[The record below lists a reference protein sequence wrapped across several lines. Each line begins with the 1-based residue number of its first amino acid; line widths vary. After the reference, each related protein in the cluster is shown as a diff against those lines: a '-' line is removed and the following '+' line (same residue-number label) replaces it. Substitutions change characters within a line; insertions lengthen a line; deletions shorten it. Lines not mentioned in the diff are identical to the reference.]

1 MVAHLQSE
9 NAELKANGG
18 KLSSETG
25 TGGASGSL
33 GGLEMDGKKVS
44 AGTVE
49 KLLGHMFSKTVESAY
64 LQEVILT
71 YQYFCK
77 GSQLLDAMEAAFTS
91 AGEDKTRQTKVFSA
105 LKLWIDKN
113 PSEIKTDQTVQ
124 TRVNEL
130 ISVMGASSLG
140 KAVSKTL
147 GTALTNMHKVHTEIK
162 TGQAK
167 GEDVSFKD
175 EKADIIAKQLTLI
188 HYALFKMITP
198 GMLAKFKTEVLLL
211 KKTALVNVWIKNE
224 LGKSKSK
231 KWQPVA
237 KKFVEIAEWCRQ
249 LHNFNATFA
258 IVEGLA
264 AANEDIA
271 KKLPSMLKKFPDLQS
286 LVDETANYKNYQE
299 VIKKQ
304 PRPCVPYFKF
314 YGNKL
319 NAILKQS
326 NDVDGPDGNKLI
338 NFDKF
343 RAISEIAAQILFF
356 QDKDYKGLDRDDE
369 ILAYLSV
376 FGAKAKLN

>member
-1 MVAHLQSE
+1 MVAQLQQE

-18 KLSSETG
+18 KLNTETG
-25 TGGASGSL
+25 AGTSGADS

-44 AGTVE
+44 AGTAQ
-49 KLLGHMFSKTVESAY
+49 KLLEHMFSKSSEMSYV
-64 LQEVILT
+64 QEIILT
-71 YQYFCK
+71 YQFFCK
-77 GSQLLDAMEAAFTS
+77 GSQMLDAMETAFTS
-91 AGEDKTRQTKVFSA
+91 AGEDKTRQTKVFTA
-105 LKLWIDKN
+105 LKMWIDKN
-113 PSEIKTDQTVQ
+113 PTELKTDQTVM

-140 KAVSKTL
+140 KAVSKSLT
-147 GTALTNMHKVHTEIK
+147 TSLTNMQKVYTEIK

-167 GEDVSFKD
+167 GEDVNFKS

-198 GMLAKFKTEVLLL
+198 GSLLKYKTEVLLL
-211 KKTALVNVWIKNE
+211 KRTPLVNVWIKNE
-224 LGKSKSK
+224 LAKTK
-231 KWQPVA
+231 KWQPIV
-237 KKFVEIAEWCRQ
+237 KKFVEISEWCRQ
-249 LHNFNATFA
+249 LHNFNACFA

-271 KKLPSMLKKFPDLQS
+271 KKLPSLLKKFPDLQT
-286 LVDETANYKNYQE
+286 LVDETGNYKSYQE

-319 NAILKQS
+319 NNIIKQP
-326 NDVDGPDGNKLI
+326 NDVDGPDGQKLI

-343 RAISEIAAQILFF
+343 RALSLIATEILFF

-376 FGAKAKLN
+376 FGAKSKLN